1 VRLKEIQLPHQ
12 KVLRDLTRRIS
23 RRLKT
28 DFAELPGADTANIG
42 VELREEGRAVVIQ
55 LPEVLLQRAPSDAAS
70 RESMRVHIKTRR
82 DRMLF
87 RQEPVVIEQ
96 RPAAKSRSAPDR
108 GGFGGFGGP
117 GRGRR

>member
-1 VRLKEIQLPHQ
+1 VRLKEIQVSHQ

-28 DFAELPGADTANIG
+28 DFAELPGADTPNIG

-55 LPEVLLQRAPSDAAS
+55 LPEQLLQRAASDASS

-87 RQEPVVIEQ
+87 RREPVVIEQ
-96 RPAAKSRSAPDR
+96 RPAVKSRAAFDR
-108 GGFGGFGGP
+108 GGFGAP

>member
-1 VRLKEIQLPHQ
+1 VRLKEIQVAHQ
-12 KVLRDLTRRIS
+12 QVLRDLTRRIS

-28 DFAELPGADTANIG
+28 DFAELPGADTPNIG
-42 VELREEGRAVVIQ
+42 IELREEGRAVVIQ
-55 LPEVLLQRAPSDAAS
+55 LPEVLLQRAASDAAS

-87 RQEPVVIEQ
+87 RREPVVIEQ
-96 RPAAKSRSAPDR
+96 RAAAKSRSAPDR
-108 GGFGGFGGP
+108 GFFSAP